1 MPIAIR
7 PLTKLKRSKFK
18 KNYLSSNKRWG
29 QVVVTYKETTG
40 DVKN

>member
-18 KNYLSSNKRWG
+18 KKYLTSDKRWS

-40 DVKN
+40 DAKN